1 MRIYFDE
8 NFSPALVE
16 GLRRIQ
22 EGRRRD
28 DIEVCSVKEEF
39 GRGARD
45 EDWIPGIASRHGVVI
60 TQDTNIHRTKAQWEL
75 CRRNKI
81 GVFFVKPPKKGWGY
95 WDIVQLTFRWWPQI
109 CVLSREG
116 KRPFSFLIEQ
126 TGSRIKPLD
135 AGTF

>member
-39 GRGARD
+39 GRGAQD
-45 EDWIPGIASRHGVVI
+45 ED
-60 TQDTNIHRTKAQWEL
+60 
-75 CRRNKI
+75 
-81 GVFFVKPPKKGWGY
+81 
-95 WDIVQLTFRWWPQI
+95 
-109 CVLSREG
+109 
-116 KRPFSFLIEQ
+116 
-126 TGSRIKPLD
+126 
-135 AGTF
+135 

>member
-8 NFSPALVE
+8 NFSPALIE

-28 DIEVCSVKEEF
+28 GIEVCSVKEEF
-39 GRGARD
+39 GQGSPD
-45 EDWIPGIASRHGVVI
+45 EEWIPGIAIRHGAVI

-81 GVFFVKPPKKGWGY
+81 GIFFVKPPKKGWSY
-95 WDIVQLTFRWWPQI
+95 WDIVQLIFRWWPRI
-109 CVLSREG
+109 SVLSRDTE
-116 KRPFSFLIEQ
+116 RPFGFCIEHN
-126 TGSRIKPLD
+126 SSKIKPLN
-135 AGTF
+135 